1 MQVYA
6 LLLQLFSV
14 SMASFVEG
22 RLTKRPKHEIILG
35 ESQFEKM
42 EVRVGDYVEFICP
55 SYGGLTVYQVTTEQY
70 ESCELS
76 SDELDDLKILECS
89 NDGRGRLSLKIET
102 YSASP
107 DGYIFFPNEQYLY
120 LVRPSKSADCEQHH
134 KITMDVSERIS
145 RRLPHKKSPSK
156 PKKTLLI
163 TTTPTTITSTTT
175 TTAKTEPRKKQIKTP
190 VVVPIVQV
198 PRIGKY
204 VSTSASAIYT
214 YDSLLLIL
222 SLFIFKLII

>member
-1 MQVYA
+1 
-6 LLLQLFSV
+6 
-14 SMASFVEG
+14 
-22 RLTKRPKHEIILG
+22 
-35 ESQFEKM
+35 
-42 EVRVGDYVEFICP
+42 
-55 SYGGLTVYQVTTEQY
+55 
-70 ESCELS
+70 
-76 SDELDDLKILECS
+76 
-89 NDGRGRLSLKIET
+89 
-102 YSASP
+102 
-107 DGYIFFPNEQYLY
+107 
-120 LVRPSKSADCEQHH
+120 
-134 KITMDVSERIS
+134 MDVSERIS

-222 SLFIFKLII
+222 SLFIFKLIIWTVGGTIELNDFLVPIWFGRIIFRTPIRMSMMAKTDEIWLPLGSKITQPGSYFKKLATENRWFSKALNRPMSFEG